1 MNVFE
6 NIVLPAKLMERNIS
20 KKEVM
25 RIAEELEI
33 EEKLLQNPMTL
44 SGGNSSGS
52 QSPELFI
59 HILPYFWETS

>member
-33 EEKLLQNPMTL
+33 EEWFSFNPNFL
-44 SGGNSSGS
+44 S
-52 QSPELFI
+52 
-59 HILPYFWETS
+59 

>member
-1 MNVFE
+1 MLFE

-33 EEKLLQNPMTL
+33 EEKLLQNPMTYL
-44 SGGNSSGS
+44 VDNSSGS

-59 HILPYFWETS
+59 HILLYFWETS